1 MRKLCLFCVPFC
13 VAALAGC
20 LGLPYPWAVGLGCA
34 LVGVIALTFKKLP
47 LFLMF
52 LGAAVGLFWFHGY
65 TQLVRT
71 PAEALAGQTVPFS
84 AVVTNYPRETST
96 GRLGI
101 EARLELPGA
110 PDPTILFY
118 TDLSAAG
125 VVPGDRITS
134 SARFTLTAA
143 GHDERSTYYESKGI
157 YLRASVSSA
166 LSVEHPQFPPVTAWG
181 AYIARALQESARRI
195 FPADVSGLVA
205 AVLTGDK
212 SGLGDYTYSTLQR
225 SGAAHIVAVSGL
237 HVSFFASI
245 LGLIFRRRSK
255 VGALLSI
262 CVIFLFAAVA
272 GFTPSVMRAAFMIS
286 ATLLAPLFQR
296 EEDRPTTLS
305 AALFVLIA
313 CNPYAIQSVS
323 LQLSFGAVAGIYAVS
338 HPLYHAMTRSLSSP
352 AGRIG
357 RILQQA
363 YRVFVANLSLT
374 LGALLFT
381 TPLTAWYFGTVS
393 LISPVTNLLI
403 LWAVSLLFSAGL
415 ILSLLGLLFPAVAC
429 ALALPVSLLGRWI
442 LSCARCLSSLSFA
455 ALSTSSVYL
464 CAWLVFIYILIIFVV
479 LRKYHRGVF
488 PVCAATVTLCISLL
502 LTRFALTSSPLT
514 VTMLNVG
521 QGQCIVL
528 RSGDHTA
535 LIDCGGNE
543 NNAGDIAA
551 DYLQSMG
558 VTHLD
563 LLVLTHCHDDHANGT
578 AELLA
583 RLEVSS
589 VVLPQLT
596 GGSTPEQDEILSL
609 ASQQGCEIFLLADN
623 RSLQLGQSELTL
635 LAPLGDGG
643 ANEEGLFVLAS
654 CEEFDLLVTGDA
666 NEFCESLLL
675 KYNRLPDIEVLAAGH
690 HGSAGSTS
698 ALLLDTLK
706 PEICLISAG
715 ENNYGHPAPET
726 LSRLTQRGIEI
737 YCTDRMGHLTV
748 RYNDYRMSKR

>member
-1 MRKLCLFCVPFC
+1 MRKLCLFCIPFC
-13 VAALAGC
+13 AAALAGC

-34 LVGVIALTFKKLP
+34 LAGFIFLALNKLP

-52 LGAAVGLFWFHGY
+52 LGAAVGLCWFHGY

-71 PAEALAGQTVPFS
+71 PAEALAGQTVSFS
-84 AVVTNYPRETST
+84 AVVTDYPKETST

-110 PDPTILFY
+110 PDPTVLLY
-118 TDLSAAG
+118 TDLSAAN

-134 SARFTLTAA
+134 SAKFTLPATE
-143 GHDERSTYYESKGI
+143 HDERSVYYESKGI
-157 YLRASVSSA
+157 YLRASVASP
-166 LSVEHPQFPPVTAWG
+166 LSVERPQFPPVTAWG
-181 AYIARALQESARRI
+181 AYIARALWESAHRI
-195 FPADVSGLVA
+195 FPSDVSGLVA

-212 SGLGDYTYSTLQR
+212 SGLGDYTYSALQR

-237 HVSFFASI
+237 HVSFFASM
-245 LGLIFRRRSK
+245 LGLIFQRRSK
-255 VGALLSI
+255 VGSLLSI
-262 CVIFLFAAVA
+262 VVIFLFAAVA

-286 ATLLAPLFQR
+286 ATLLAPLFHR

-305 AALFVLIA
+305 TALFVLIV

-338 HPLYHAMTRSLSSP
+338 HPLYHAMTHSLTSP
-352 AGRIG
+352 AGKIR
-357 RILQQA
+357 RILQRV
-363 YRVFVANLSLT
+363 YRILAANLSLT

-381 TPLTAWYFGTVS
+381 TPLTALYFGTVS
-393 LISPVTNLLI
+393 LISPVTNLLV

-415 ILSLLGLLFPAVAC
+415 ILSLLGLLFPSVAC

-442 LSCARCLSSLSFA
+442 LSCTRWLSSLPFS
-455 ALSTSSVYL
+455 ALSMSSVYL
-464 CAWLVFIYILIIFVV
+464 CAWLVLIYVLIIWIV
-479 LRKYHRGVF
+479 LRKYRRGIF
-488 PVCAATVTLCISLL
+488 PVSAAIVTLCVSLL
-502 LTRFALTSSPLT
+502 LTRFSLTASPLT

-528 RSGDHTA
+528 RSGNHTA
-535 LIDCGGNE
+535 VIDCGGNE
-543 NNAGDIAA
+543 SNAGDIAA

-583 RLEVSS
+583 RLNVSS
-589 VVLPQLT
+589 VVLPKT
-596 GGSTPEQDEILSL
+596 AGASTPEQDEILSL
-609 ASQQGCEIFLLADN
+609 ASQQGCEVLLLADN
-623 RSLQLGQSELTL
+623 RSLQLGQSELTML
-635 LAPLGDGG
+635 TPLGDGG

-654 CEEFDLLVTGDA
+654 CGEFDLLITGDA

-698 ALLLDTLK
+698 TLLLDTLK

-715 ENNYGHPAPET
+715 DNSYGHPAQET
-726 LSRLTQRGIEI
+726 LSRLTERDIEI
-737 YCTDRMGHLTV
+737 YRTDRMGHLTV
-748 RYNDYRMSKR
+748 RYKGE